1 MLEALHLIELDRDS
15 GPCEGK
21 IPQEISVDQMGL
33 SRQESDLASDGRA
46 MDLEVPRRATLSYVG
61 NIQMPELDVHVSLL
75 LHEAGVTGCERTCPL
90 TVSASEARNPAAF

>member
-46 MDLEVPRRATLSYVG
+46 MDLEVPRRSTLSHVRDV
-61 NIQMPELDVHVSLL
+61 QMPEGHVYMPLL
-75 LHEAGVTGCERTCPL
+75 LHEAGITGCERACPF